1 MLQHT
6 IRGTRALQTLS
17 LRAARSGNAVRSI
30 SGASSS
36 NPKSKTPKS
45 SSQEQMDANKKKLE
59 DLEKKS
65 GSIGGGNFQ
74 RPSRE
79 ELKKKGDE
87 AQVEQQRPDDGVY

>member
-1 MLQHT
+1 MLQQT

-17 LRAARSGNAVRSI
+17 LRATRSI

-45 SSQEQMDANKKKLE
+45 PSQEQLDANKKKLE

-65 GSIGGGNFQ
+65 GSVGGGKYE

-79 ELKKKGDE
+79 ELKKKGTD
-87 AQVEQQRPDDGVY
+87 AQIEQQRPDDGVY